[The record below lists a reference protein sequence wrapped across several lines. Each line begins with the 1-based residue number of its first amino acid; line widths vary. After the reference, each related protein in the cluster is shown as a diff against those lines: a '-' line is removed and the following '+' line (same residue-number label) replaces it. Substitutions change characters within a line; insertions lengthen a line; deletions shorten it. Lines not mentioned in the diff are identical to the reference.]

1 MPPDFEEAVI
11 KNKDTYILQQLRSDR
26 PFPVNAR
33 NKNLQTGLMLACQ
46 HKSIQTLKVFLR
58 KSTTFENDDPSLCN
72 VNLVDASEWSALH
85 YAAQSG
91 SLESVQLLFNTRTYK
106 TETELSFEIVN
117 GMFRFFVEFE
127 EESYFINSENETILQ
142 SAVENNLLSVV
153 QSVMK
158 KLFHVDATTNQ
169 NETAIFLATKHNHP
183 DIVEFLAENN
193 CHLQTKVFY
202 STPDYDASEDDR
214 SNDEMLEDY
223 LTPLE
228 WAMRENFEETARCLL
243 FHLKRT
249 KELDEKELNKL
260 LDKAV
265 GQGQAKIVNDLI
277 ANGANLTPHGTL
289 IFILPFLN

>member
-91 SLESVQLLFNTRTYK
+91 NLESVQLLFNTRLYK

-117 GMFRFFVEFE
+117 GIADEMIRLFIFF
-127 EESYFINSENETILQ
+127 NSKNETILH
-142 SAVENNLLSVV
+142 SAVENNFLSVF

-214 SNDEMLEDY
+214 SDDDMLADY

-228 WAMRENFEETARCLL
+228 WAVRENFEETARCLL

-249 KELDEKELNKL
+249 KELNEKELNRL

-289 IFILPFLN
+289 ICNLPFLN